1 MNNEALDKTEAS
13 LPDSEE
19 DDGEE
24 YDLNVS
30 YNPKEMKSFFEDNN
44 EVYDFEIRRPTQL
57 GRKDKNYTINS
68 NLLNSE
74 YNNLRL
80 QQDASGYNKAFV
92 DMIINGNFRIKYIP
106 ALANRETAEQYCQK
120 KLNPDGQPIYRV
132 LPPNAKD
139 AYGNLITDLNG
150 DFIDEIVIVNR
161 SGVPVIVNGY
171 QLVKADPYKKLWK
184 SKFHTKKSRKENP
197 FNKWLAEEF
206 GKTIDNIDWENA
218 KYNITNKDRTKEMK
232 YAMKLY
238 GEQGLPKPKI
248 SKSFNP
254 KGVFARKFGEVW
266 RNFWAQKSLANNKV
280 IKKFVPY
287 INFSSLM
294 YFLCVDQY
302 IIDEKKQIIKTYK
315 QFIEWKKN
323 YKEAYNKMAA
333 KHLQNFVNATDK
345 AIFRNIDNVFTF
357 IIPNIKNGG
366 YYNHL
371 EEILK
376 DYNVEWEANNLY
388 TDTIK
393 NLKETVVENINE
405 YVESLAKGYIRY
417 KNEYKKARQARR
429 DNAKAYNV
437 LPKPDKDGNPIYREP
452 PKYDDDDY

>member
-1 MNNEALDKTEAS
+1 MSNEELDNTEVS
-13 LPDSEE
+13 PEEEEEEE
-19 DDGEE
+19 D
-24 YDLNVS
+24 LNIS
-30 YNPKEMKSFFEDNN
+30 YNPKQTKSFFNDDN
-44 EVYDFEIRRPTQL
+44 EEYDFEIRKPFQL

-68 NLLNSE
+68 VLLNSE

-92 DMIINGNFRIKYIP
+92 DMIINGNFRIKYIS

-171 QLVKADPYKKLWK
+171 QLVKADPYKKIWK
-184 SKFHTKKSRKENP
+184 AKFHSKTLRKNNP

-206 GKTIDNIDWENA
+206 GKTTANIDWENA
-218 KYNITNKDRTKEMK
+218 KYNITDESRTNEMK

-238 GEQGLPKPKI
+238 GDQGLPKPKI

-266 RNFWAQKSLANNKV
+266 RNFWNQESLKTNKV

-294 YFLCVDQY
+294 YFLFVDKN
-302 IIDEKKQIIKTYK
+302 IIDKRQQYIKTYK

-333 KHLQNFVNATDK
+333 KNLQKFVNASDK
-345 AIFRNIDNVFTF
+345 VIFKNIANVFTY
-357 IIPNIKNGG
+357 IIPNSKNGG
-366 YYNHL
+366 DYNSFEEML
-371 EEILK
+371 E
-376 DYNVEWEANNLY
+376 DYNVKWEADNLY
-388 TDTIK
+388 TDVIK
-393 NLKETVVENINE
+393 NLKETVVENINT
-405 YVESLAKGYIRY
+405 YVESSAKGYIRY
-417 KNEYKKARQARR
+417 KNEYKKARQTRR
-429 DNAKAYNV
+429 ANAKSYDI
-437 LPKPDKDGNPIYREP
+437 LLKEGKDGQTIYREP
-452 PKYDDDDY
+452 PKI

>member
-1 MNNEALDKTEAS
+1 MSKEALDKTEV
-13 LPDSEE
+13 LPSDEDEEEEE
-19 DDGEE
+19 D
-24 YDLNVS
+24 LNIS
-30 YNPKEMKSFFEDNN
+30 YNPKEIKSFFKDDNDEYN
-44 EVYDFEIRRPTQL
+44 FESRKPVQL
-57 GRKDKNYTINS
+57 GRKNKNYTINS
-68 NLLNSE
+68 TLLNSE

-171 QLVKADPYKKLWK
+171 QLVKADPYKKIWK
-184 SKFHTKKSRKENP
+184 AKFHSKTSRKNNP

-206 GKTIDNIDWENA
+206 GKTTANIDWENA
-218 KYNITNKDRTKEMK
+218 KYNITNESRTDEMK

-238 GEQGLPKPKI
+238 GDQGLPKPKI

-266 RNFWAQKSLANNKV
+266 RNFWNQESLKTNKV

-294 YFLCVDQY
+294 YFLFVDRN
-302 IIDEKKQIIKTYK
+302 IINERQTIIKTYK

-333 KHLQNFVNATDK
+333 KNLQKFVNASDK
-345 AIFRNIDNVFTF
+345 VIFKNIANVFTY

-366 YYNHL
+366 DYNSFEEML
-371 EEILK
+371 E

-388 TDTIK
+388 TDVIK
-393 NLKETVVENINE
+393 NLKATVVENINA
-405 YVESLAKGYIRY
+405 YVESAAEGYIRY
-417 KNEYKKARQARR
+417 KNEYKKARQTRR
-429 DNAKAYNV
+429 DNAKSYDI
-437 LPKPDKDGNPIYREP
+437 LLKEGKDGQPIYREP
-452 PKYDDDDY
+452 PKYDSDDDY